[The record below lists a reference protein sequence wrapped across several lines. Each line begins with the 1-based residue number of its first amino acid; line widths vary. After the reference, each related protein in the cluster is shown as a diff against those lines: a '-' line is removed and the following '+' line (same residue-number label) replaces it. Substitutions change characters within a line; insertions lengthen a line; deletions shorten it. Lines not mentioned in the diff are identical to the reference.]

1 MSSSPSRLL
10 WKTTVFVASRTAED
24 VSAPIALVATKTA
37 AAPRRNNLRGTT
49 ASLSCRESLYDSID
63 RGSTVRGDARERDVP
78 TGAPPHVRDRAAEA
92 AGVQADG
99 RSGPRHDDRSA
110 VGGERG
116 GAAVQTESLQLALR
130 RDVPEANR
138 PVQAGRHNEPRVRA
152 HRRRQDGALVPGE
165 RRDEPARAR
174 VPDPRPPV
182 GSGRDELPAVRC
194 ELEIVARSRRRDEQP
209 PARREVKYTHVV
221 ESRDRG
227 ASAGRVKCDRD
238 CGRPRGS
245 GGRAHR

>member
-24 VSAPIALVATKTA
+24 VSAPIALVATKIA

-63 RGSTVRGDARERDVP
+63 RGSTARGDARERDGP
-78 TGAPPHVRDRAAEA
+78 ACAPAHVRDRAAEA

-99 RSGPRHDDRSA
+99 GSRPRHGDRSV

-116 GAAVQTESLQLALR
+116 GAAVQTESLQLGLR

-138 PVQAGRHNEPRVRA
+138 PVQAGRHNEPRVRT
-152 HRRRQDGALVPGE
+152 RRRGQDGPLVPGE
-165 RRDEPARAR
+165 RRDEPAGAH
-174 VPDPRPPV
+174 VPDPRLPV
-182 GSGRDELPAVRC
+182 GSGRDELPAVRG
-194 ELEIVARSRRRDEQP
+194 ELEIVTRGRRQDERP
-209 PARREVKYTHVV
+209 PARREVKHTHVV

-227 ASAGRVKCDRD
+227 ASAGRVERERD
-238 CGRPRGS
+238 YGRPRSS
-245 GGRAHR
+245 GGGAHL